1 MIEATEIRN
10 SIMFQVLLPDEKE
23 LQGEDNK
30 SMKINQIMPGNI
42 FITRNNTIIFV
53 LPFYNLSWYKRKVQL
68 SVLSKRMCYT

>member
-53 LPFYNLSWYKRKVQL
+53 LPFYNLS
-68 SVLSKRMCYT
+68 